1 MHTTSW
7 NKVLAKEGLP
17 VNSFFWQVW
26 DFTRKPTRSEET
38 AKDYMLACRLDRKPQ
53 IQSLLDILMAYI
65 FLWGNQPLHCSL
77 SCLSLSLMSIC
88 LKCCRKKADNQ
99 GNVWKFHANMC
110 FPEKYITNPTAVS
123 QEHDVVCQFY
133 DSENSFPHSK
143 VSIVQ
148 QFGTICAHL
157 QIVFVH
163 LPISP
168 P

>member
-88 LKCCRKKADNQ
+88 LKCCRKKQ
-99 GNVWKFHANMC
+99 IIRGMFESSTQTCVSLKSTSQIPQPFLRNMMSSVNFTILKTA
-110 FPEKYITNPTAVS
+110 FPTVKCPLCN
-123 QEHDVVCQFY
+123 
-133 DSENSFPHSK
+133 NL
-143 VSIVQ
+143 VQ
-148 QFGTICAHL
+148 Y
-157 QIVFVH
+157 VH
-163 LPISP
+163 IYK
-168 P
+168 